1 MPGKSLRKKG
11 FAGITAEVLKQ
22 LLFIVLIA
30 LIVVPLLSTFF
41 SAFKKPSDIGVTSS
55 VLPPNYLYLD
65 NFKTAFTEG
74 KFLTGL
80 KNTAIIVFFSL
91 IFNILFGSMT
101 AYALGRFDFKLKKL
115 LMVMFTLGMIV
126 PTYITEI
133 SRFQVIAGL
142 GLYNKLAG
150 PIIIYISA
158 DLMQLFI
165 YFQFMDGVPKSLDES
180 AMIDGLSFFGIY
192 RRIIFPLL
200 LPATAVIS
208 IIKVVGIMNDMYIPY
223 LYIPALKNRTL
234 TTTLMYF
241 SGMKSG
247 QYSILCAA
255 IILVMIPALMVYF
268 IFQKQIISGIAAGAV
283 KE

>member
-1 MPGKSLRKKG
+1 M
-11 FAGITAEVLKQ
+11 LKQ